1 MKILDKYLLKT
12 FLITFTTVFVILFF
26 IFILQT
32 VWLFISELAGKDLEI
47 LLILKFLLFAMPR
60 IIPMV
65 LPLSVLLASIMTFGN
80 LAENYEFAAMKS
92 SGISLQ
98 RSMRSLTVF
107 IVFLSLIAF
116 VFANN
121 VIPFA
126 EYKFI
131 NFRRN
136 IAQRSPAMAIAEGQF
151 SEIGDY
157 TIKVDK
163 KSGDK
168 GNLLDGVLIH
178 IKSPNGDGNKTV
190 IKAKRGE
197 LISSESSNTLKLVL
211 FDGNY
216 YEDITP
222 KKYEERE
229 RMPFAKATFKKDVIN
244 IDLSKLNT
252 NVETGEIANTNTMLN
267 VGELNYTLDSLNT
280 NYKKDIKSFTENI
293 YQRININNKAVNFSI
308 ADTTIQTKKTNFNK
322 DLLADLDSGKKTQAI
337 KYATTNVEST
347 VFSIESS
354 KFEME
359 EKQKNIN
366 GHWIALYEKF
376 VIAFSCI
383 LMFFIGAPLGAII
396 RKGGLGMPIV
406 FAVTIFIIFHFIN
419 TFGKKLAQE
428 DGITPFLGT
437 WMSTIVLTPLAVLL
451 TYRAIKDIGGVIN
464 LDVILVPIQKYLASK
479 QTKTIAT
486 QTVKEEQ
493 ISIEETDVIS
503 SDVSPNTIKS
513 TAHKSDINSLV
524 LEYYKDTK
532 ITLVIYAITFVVAI
546 IALFLSSII
555 TVLLLIVSILLL
567 SYKIYTTQRKL
578 DKIGNLRNTKFE
590 PGKEISITLG
600 FPFYPIIYFYNKKEL
615 KKALQNTDN

>member
-151 SEIGDY
+151 SEIGNY

-211 FDGNY
+211 YDGNY

-308 ADTTIQTKKTNFNK
+308 ADTTIPTKKTNLNK

-464 LDVILVPIQKYLASK
+464 LDVILVPIQKYLALK
-479 QTKTIAT
+479 QTKTIVT

-493 ISIEETDVIS
+493 ISIEENTLIS
-503 SDVSPNTIKS
+503 IDVSPNAIQS
-513 TAHKSDINSLV
+513 TADKSDINSLV
-524 LEYYKDTK
+524 LEYYKDAK
-532 ITLVIYAITFVVAI
+532 ITLIIYAITFIVSI

-555 TVLLLIVSILLL
+555 TILLLILSILVL

-590 PGKEISITLG
+590 PGIEISITLG
-600 FPFYPIIYFYNKKEL
+600 FPFYPFIYFYNKKEL

>member
-1 MKILDKYLLKT
+1 
-12 FLITFTTVFVILFF
+12 
-26 IFILQT
+26 
-32 VWLFISELAGKDLEI
+32 
-47 LLILKFLLFAMPR
+47 MPR

-513 TAHKSDINSLV
+513 TSDKSDLNSLV

>member
-107 IVFLSLIAF
+107 IVFLSVIAF

-151 SEIGDY
+151 SEIGNY

-293 YQRININNKAVNFSI
+293 YQRININNKSVNFSI
-308 ADTTIQTKKTNFNK
+308 ADSTIQTKKTNFNK
-322 DLLADLDSGKKTQAI
+322 DLLADLDTGKKTQAI
-337 KYATTNVEST
+337 KYAITNVEST

-479 QTKTIAT
+479 QNKTLAT

-493 ISIEETDVIS
+493 ISIKESDLIS
-503 SDVSPNTIKS
+503 SEVSSNTEKS
-513 TAHKSDINSLV
+513 ISGKSDINSLV

-532 ITLVIYAITFVVAI
+532 ITLIIYAITFVVSI
-546 IALFLSSII
+546 IALFISSIV
-555 TVLLLIVSILLL
+555 TVLILIVSILVL

-590 PGKEISITLG
+590 PGIEISITLG

-615 KKALQNTDN
+615 QKALQNTDN

>member
-1 MKILDKYLLKT
+1 
-12 FLITFTTVFVILFF
+12 
-26 IFILQT
+26 
-32 VWLFISELAGKDLEI
+32 
-47 LLILKFLLFAMPR
+47 MPR

-107 IVFLSLIAF
+107 IVFLSVIAF

-151 SEIGDY
+151 SEIGNY
-157 TIKVDK
+157 TIKVDN

-308 ADTTIQTKKTNFNK
+308 ADTTIQTKKINFNK

-493 ISIEETDVIS
+493 NSIEETDLIS

-513 TAHKSDINSLV
+513 TSDKSDINSLV

-532 ITLVIYAITFVVAI
+532 IILVIYAITFAVAI

-555 TVLLLIVSILLL
+555 TILILIVSILVL

-590 PGKEISITLG
+590 PGIEISITLG

>member
-151 SEIGDY
+151 SEIGNY
-157 TIKVDK
+157 TIKVDQ

-211 FDGNY
+211 YDGNY

-464 LDVILVPIQKYLASK
+464 LDVILVPIQKYLALK
-479 QTKTIAT
+479 QTKTIVT

-493 ISIEETDVIS
+493 ISIEEKNLIS
-503 SDVSPNTIKS
+503 SDVSPNTEKS
-513 TAHKSDINSLV
+513 ISGKSDINALV
-524 LEYYKDTK
+524 LEYYKDIK

-546 IALFLSSII
+546 IALFLNSITTI
-555 TVLLLIVSILLL
+555 LILIVSILVL

-590 PGKEISITLG
+590 PGIEISITLG

>member
-493 ISIEETDVIS
+493 ISIEENTLIS
-503 SDVSPNTIKS
+503 NDVSPNTIKS
-513 TAHKSDINSLV
+513 TSDKSDINSLV

-555 TVLLLIVSILLL
+555 TILLLIVSILVL

-590 PGKEISITLG
+590 PGIEISITLG

>member
-1 MKILDKYLLKT
+1 
-12 FLITFTTVFVILFF
+12 
-26 IFILQT
+26 
-32 VWLFISELAGKDLEI
+32 
-47 LLILKFLLFAMPR
+47 MPR

-493 ISIEETDVIS
+493 ISIEENDLIS
-503 SDVSPNTIKS
+503 SNVSSNTIKS
-513 TAHKSDINSLV
+513 TSDKSDINSLV

-555 TVLLLIVSILLL
+555 TILILIVSILVL

>member
-107 IVFLSLIAF
+107 IVFLSVIAF

-151 SEIGDY
+151 SEIGNY

-337 KYATTNVEST
+337 KYAITNVEST
-347 VFSIESS
+347 VFSIDSS

-479 QTKTIAT
+479 QNKTLAT

-493 ISIEETDVIS
+493 ISIKESDLIS
-503 SDVSPNTIKS
+503 SEVSSNTEKS
-513 TAHKSDINSLV
+513 ISGKSDLNSLV
-524 LEYYKDTK
+524 LDYYKDAK
-532 ITLVIYAITFVVAI
+532 ITLVIYVITFIASI
-546 IALFLSSII
+546 IALSISSITTI
-555 TVLLLIVSILLL
+555 LLLILSILAL
-567 SYKIYTTQRKL
+567 SYKIYTAQRKL

-590 PGKEISITLG
+590 PGIEISITLG

>member
-98 RSMRSLTVF
+98 RSMRGLTVF
-107 IVFLSLIAF
+107 IVILSLIAF

-151 SEIGDY
+151 SEIGNY

-168 GNLLDGVLIH
+168 GNLLDGVIIH
-178 IKSPNGDGNKTV
+178 IKSQNGDGNKTV

-197 LISSESSNTLKLVL
+197 LISSETSNTLKLVL
-211 FDGNY
+211 YDGNY

-280 NYKKDIKSFTENI
+280 NYRKDIKSFTENI
-293 YQRININNKAVNFSI
+293 YQRINISNKATTFSI
-308 ADTTIQTKKTNFNK
+308 ADTTTPTKKTNFNK
-322 DLLADLDSGKKTQAI
+322 NLLADLDNGKKTQAI

-366 GHWIALYEKF
+366 QHWIALYEKF

-437 WMSTIVLTPLAVLL
+437 WMSTIVLAPLAILL

-464 LDVILVPIQKYLASK
+464 LDVILVPIQNYLAAR
-479 QTKTIAT
+479 QTKNAIT
-486 QTVKEEQ
+486 QTTKKES
-493 ISIEETDVIS
+493 IAIEENDLISNDVLPVTNAS
-503 SDVSPNTIKS
+503 TLDKLNTK
-513 TAHKSDINSLV
+513 ALV
-524 LEYYKDTK
+524 LEYNKDTK
-532 ITLVIYAITFVVAI
+532 ITLVIYAITFAIAIVA
-546 IALFLSSII
+546 LLVSSII
-555 TVLLLIVSILLL
+555 TALILILSIIVL
-567 SYKIYTTQRKL
+567 SYKIFTTQKKL
-578 DKIGNLRNTKFE
+578 DTIGNFLNIKME
-590 PGKEISITLG
+590 PGIEISITLG
-600 FPFYPIIYFYNKKEL
+600 FPFYPIIYFYNKKALE
-615 KKALQNTDN
+615 KALKNTDN

>member
-151 SEIGDY
+151 SEIGNY
-157 TIKVDK
+157 TIKVDQ

-211 FDGNY
+211 YDGNY

-337 KYATTNVEST
+337 KYATTDEEST

-464 LDVILVPIQKYLASK
+464 LDVILVPIQKYLALK
-479 QTKTIAT
+479 QTKTIVT

-493 ISIEETDVIS
+493 ISIEEKNLIS
-503 SDVSPNTIKS
+503 SDVSPNTEKS
-513 TAHKSDINSLV
+513 ISGKSDINALV
-524 LEYYKDTK
+524 LEYYKDIK

-546 IALFLSSII
+546 IALFLNSITTI
-555 TVLLLIVSILLL
+555 LILIVSILVL

-590 PGKEISITLG
+590 PGIEISITLG

>member
-1 MKILDKYLLKT
+1 VKILDKYLLKT

-107 IVFLSLIAF
+107 IVFLSVIAF

-151 SEIGDY
+151 SEIGNY

-337 KYATTNVEST
+337 KYAITNVEST
-347 VFSIESS
+347 VFSIDSS

-479 QTKTIAT
+479 QNKTLAT

-493 ISIEETDVIS
+493 ISIKESDLIS
-503 SDVSPNTIKS
+503 SEVSSNTEKS
-513 TAHKSDINSLV
+513 ISGKSDLNSLV
-524 LEYYKDTK
+524 LDYYKDAK
-532 ITLVIYAITFVVAI
+532 ITLVIYVITFIASI
-546 IALFLSSII
+546 IALSISSITTI
-555 TVLLLIVSILLL
+555 LLLILSILAL
-567 SYKIYTTQRKL
+567 SYKIYTAQRKL

-590 PGKEISITLG
+590 PGIEISITLG

>member
-1 MKILDKYLLKT
+1 
-12 FLITFTTVFVILFF
+12 
-26 IFILQT
+26 
-32 VWLFISELAGKDLEI
+32 
-47 LLILKFLLFAMPR
+47 
-60 IIPMV
+60 
-65 LPLSVLLASIMTFGN
+65 MTFGN

-98 RSMRSLTVF
+98 RSMRGLTVF
-107 IVFLSLIAF
+107 IVILSLIAF

-151 SEIGDY
+151 SEIGNY

-168 GNLLDGVLIH
+168 GNLLDGVIIH
-178 IKSPNGDGNKTV
+178 IKSQNGDGNKTV

-197 LISSESSNTLKLVL
+197 LISSETSNTLKLVL
-211 FDGNY
+211 YDGNY

-252 NVETGEIANTNTMLN
+252 NTETGEIANTNTMLN

-280 NYKKDIKSFTENI
+280 NYRKDIKSFTENI
-293 YQRININNKAVNFSI
+293 YQRINISNKATNFSI
-308 ADTTIQTKKTNFNK
+308 ADTTTPTKKTNFNK
-322 DLLADLDSGKKTQAI
+322 NLLADLDNGKKTQAI

-366 GHWIALYEKF
+366 QHWIALYEKF

-437 WMSTIVLTPLAVLL
+437 WMSTIVLAPLAVLL

-464 LDVILVPIQKYLASK
+464 LDVILVPIQNYLAAR
-479 QTKTIAT
+479 QTKNAVT
-486 QTVKEEQ
+486 QTTKEKS
-493 ISIEETDVIS
+493 IAIEENELISNDVL
-503 SDVSPNTIKS
+503 PAPKAS
-513 TAHKSDINSLV
+513 TLDKLDITALL
-524 LEYYKDTK
+524 LEYNKDTK
-532 ITLVIYAITFVVAI
+532 ITLVIYAITFAMSIVA
-546 IALFLSSII
+546 LLVSSII
-555 TVLLLIVSILLL
+555 TALILILSIIVL
-567 SYKIYTTQRKL
+567 SYKIFTTQKKL
-578 DKIGNLRNTKFE
+578 DTIGNFLNTKFE
-590 PGKEISITLG
+590 PGIEISITLG
-600 FPFYPIIYFYNKKEL
+600 FPFYSIIYFYNKKALE
-615 KKALQNTDN
+615 KALKNTDN

>member
-513 TAHKSDINSLV
+513 TADKSDINSLV

>member
-1 MKILDKYLLKT
+1 
-12 FLITFTTVFVILFF
+12 
-26 IFILQT
+26 
-32 VWLFISELAGKDLEI
+32 
-47 LLILKFLLFAMPR
+47 MPR

-151 SEIGDY
+151 SEIGNY

-211 FDGNY
+211 YDGNY

-464 LDVILVPIQKYLASK
+464 LDVILVPIQKYLALK
-479 QTKTIAT
+479 QTKTIVT

-493 ISIEETDVIS
+493 ISIEEKNLIS
-503 SDVSPNTIKS
+503 SDVSPNTEKS
-513 TAHKSDINSLV
+513 ISGKSDINALV
-524 LEYYKDTK
+524 LEYYKDIK

-546 IALFLSSII
+546 IALFLNSITTI
-555 TVLLLIVSILLL
+555 LILIVSILVL

-590 PGKEISITLG
+590 PGIEISITLG

>member
-1 MKILDKYLLKT
+1 VKILDKYLLKT

-60 IIPMV
+60 IVPMV

-98 RSMRSLTVF
+98 RSMRSLTIF

-151 SEIGDY
+151 SEIGNY

-163 KSGDK
+163 KSGEK
-168 GNLLDGVLIH
+168 GNNLEGVIIH

-197 LISSESSNTLKLVL
+197 LISSETSNTLKLVL
-211 FDGNY
+211 YDGNY

-252 NVETGEIANTNTMLN
+252 NTETGEIANTNTMLN

-280 NYKKDIKSFTENI
+280 NYRKDIKSFSENI
-293 YQRININNKAVNFSI
+293 YQRININNKTPNQSI
-308 ADTTIQTKKTNFNK
+308 TNTTVQPKVTNYNK
-322 DLLADLDSGKKTQAI
+322 NLLADLDNGKKIQAI

-347 VFSIESS
+347 VFSIDSS

-428 DGITPFLGT
+428 NGITPFLGT

-451 TYRAIKDIGGVIN
+451 TYRAIKDIGGAIN
-464 LDVILVPIQKYLASK
+464 LDAIVVPIQNYLASR
-479 QTKTIAT
+479 QTKSLAA
-486 QTVKEEQ
+486 QTVKKETV
-493 ISIEETDVIS
+493 SIEANDAISKAIPYNTDAAIS
-503 SDVSPNTIKS
+503 DKVDLK
-513 TAHKSDINSLV
+513 KLV
-524 LEYYKDTK
+524 LGYNKDTK
-532 ITLVIYAITFVVAI
+532 ITLIIYAITLLAAVVA
-546 IALFLSSII
+546 LFVSSII
-555 TVLLLIVSILLL
+555 TTLIFIVSIVIL
-567 SYKIYTTQRKL
+567 SYKIYTSQSKL
-578 DKIGNLRNTKFE
+578 TTIGKILQTKFE
-590 PGKEISITLG
+590 PGIEMAITLG
-600 FPFYPIIYFYNKKEL
+600 FPFYPMIYFYNKREL
-615 KKALQNTDN
+615 EKAYKING

>member
-1 MKILDKYLLKT
+1 
-12 FLITFTTVFVILFF
+12 
-26 IFILQT
+26 
-32 VWLFISELAGKDLEI
+32 
-47 LLILKFLLFAMPR
+47 MPR

-98 RSMRSLTVF
+98 RSMRGLTVF
-107 IVFLSLIAF
+107 IVILSLIAF

-151 SEIGDY
+151 SEIGNY

-168 GNLLDGVLIH
+168 GNLLDGVIIH
-178 IKSPNGDGNKTV
+178 IKSQNGDGNKTV

-197 LISSESSNTLKLVL
+197 LISSETSNTLKLVL
-211 FDGNY
+211 YDGNY

-252 NVETGEIANTNTMLN
+252 NTETGEIANTNTMLN

-280 NYKKDIKSFTENI
+280 NYRKDIKSFTENI
-293 YQRININNKAVNFSI
+293 YQRINISNKATNFSI
-308 ADTTIQTKKTNFNK
+308 ADTTTPTKKTNFNK
-322 DLLADLDSGKKTQAI
+322 NLLADLDNGKKTQAI

-366 GHWIALYEKF
+366 QHWIALYEKF

-437 WMSTIVLTPLAVLL
+437 WMSTIVLAPLAVLL

-464 LDVILVPIQKYLASK
+464 LDVILVPIQNYLAAR
-479 QTKTIAT
+479 QTKNAVT
-486 QTVKEEQ
+486 QTTKEKS
-493 ISIEETDVIS
+493 IAIEENELISNDVL
-503 SDVSPNTIKS
+503 PAPKAS
-513 TAHKSDINSLV
+513 TLDKLDITALL
-524 LEYYKDTK
+524 LEYNKDTK
-532 ITLVIYAITFVVAI
+532 ITLVIYAITFAMSIVA
-546 IALFLSSII
+546 LLVSSII
-555 TVLLLIVSILLL
+555 TALILILSIIVL
-567 SYKIYTTQRKL
+567 SYKIFTTQKKL
-578 DKIGNLRNTKFE
+578 DTIGNFLNTKFE
-590 PGKEISITLG
+590 PGIEISITLG
-600 FPFYPIIYFYNKKEL
+600 FPFYSIIYFYNKKALE
-615 KKALQNTDN
+615 KALKNTDN

>member
-60 IIPMV
+60 IVPMV

-151 SEIGDY
+151 SEIGNY

-168 GNLLDGVLIH
+168 GNLLAGVIIH

-197 LISSESSNTLKLVL
+197 LISSETSNTLKLVL
-211 FDGNY
+211 YDGNY

-280 NYKKDIKSFTENI
+280 NYRKDIKSFTENI
-293 YQRININNKAVNFSI
+293 YQRININNKITTYST
-308 ADTTIQTKKTNFNK
+308 ADTAIQGKKVIFDKNI
-322 DLLADLDSGKKTQAI
+322 LADLDNGKKTQAI

-347 VFSIESS
+347 VFSIDSS

-428 DGITPFLGT
+428 DGISPFLGT
-437 WMSTIVLTPLAVLL
+437 WMSTIVLAPLAILL

-464 LDVILVPIQKYLASK
+464 LDVIVVPIQNYFASLQAKNLAA
-479 QTKTIAT
+479 QIAK
-486 QTVKEEQ
+486 KETASMEVAEL
-493 ISIEETDVIS
+493 ISNDTLSNTDTLIS
-503 SDVSPNTIKS
+503 DKSDVMKVVAAYN
-513 TAHKSDINSLV
+513 
-524 LEYYKDTK
+524 KDTK
-532 ITLVIYAITFVVAI
+532 ITLIAYAVTFVAAI
-546 IALFLSSII
+546 LAILLSSIVTALI
-555 TVLLLIVSILLL
+555 LVLAIIVL
-567 SYKIYTTQRKL
+567 SYKIFTTQKIL
-578 DKIGNLRNTKFE
+578 DTIGKRLNTKFE
-590 PGKEISITLG
+590 PGIEIAITLG
-600 FPFYPIIYFYNKKEL
+600 FPFYPITYFYNKKALE
-615 KKALQNTDN
+615 KALKTN

>member
-1 MKILDKYLLKT
+1 
-12 FLITFTTVFVILFF
+12 
-26 IFILQT
+26 
-32 VWLFISELAGKDLEI
+32 
-47 LLILKFLLFAMPR
+47 
-60 IIPMV
+60 
-65 LPLSVLLASIMTFGN
+65 
-80 LAENYEFAAMKS
+80 
-92 SGISLQ
+92 
-98 RSMRSLTVF
+98 MRSLTVF
-107 IVFLSLIAF
+107 IVILSLIAF

-151 SEIGDY
+151 SEIGNY

-168 GNLLDGVLIH
+168 GNLLDGVIIH
-178 IKSPNGDGNKTV
+178 IKSQNGDGNKTV

-197 LISSESSNTLKLVL
+197 LISSETSNTLKLVL
-211 FDGNY
+211 YDGNY

-280 NYKKDIKSFTENI
+280 NYRKDIKSFTENI
-293 YQRININNKAVNFSI
+293 YQRININNKTTNFTI
-308 ADTTIQTKKTNFNK
+308 ADTTIPTKKISFNK
-322 DLLADLDSGKKTQAI
+322 NLLADLDNGKKTQAI

-347 VFSIESS
+347 VFSIDSS

-437 WMSTIVLTPLAVLL
+437 WMSTIVLAPLAVLL

-464 LDVILVPIQKYLASK
+464 LDVILVPIQNYLATR
-479 QTKTIAT
+479 QTKSVAT
-486 QTVKEEQ
+486 QTTKKELIAIEKNDL
-493 ISIEETDVIS
+493 ISNNVHPVT
-503 SDVSPNTIKS
+503 NTSTLDKLDIKE
-513 TAHKSDINSLV
+513 LV
-524 LEYYKDTK
+524 LEFNKDTK
-532 ITLVIYAITFVVAI
+532 IILVIYAITFVASILALILSSKITALILLIAI
-546 IALFLSSII
+546 I
-555 TVLLLIVSILLL
+555 VL
-567 SYKIYTTQRKL
+567 SYKIFTTQKKL
-578 DKIGNLRNTKFE
+578 DTIGNILNIKLE
-590 PGKEISITLG
+590 PGIEISITLG
-600 FPFYPIIYFYNKKEL
+600 FPFYPIIYFYNKKALE
-615 KKALQNTDN
+615 KALKNTDN